1 MNLDTETLVL
11 DLRSLSGGVNT
22 GTFEIPMKS
31 VSWSLD
37 EAEPADDAGTLH
49 LSVDLEEGTVICIGR
64 FDASFIT
71 PCARCLQPVRFN
83 VSEGILRKYTW
94 VPDPS
99 DHEDI
104 ELIPDTGFLDLLCA
118 VREAVVLSM
127 PGKPLCSADCPG
139 IDYN

>member
-1 MNLDTETLVL
+1 MNLDTSTLVL

-22 GTFEIPMKS
+22 GTFEIPMKN
-31 VSWSLD
+31 VDWSLD
-37 EAEPADDAGTLH
+37 EVEPADDTGTLH
-49 LSVDLEEGTVICIGR
+49 LSVDLEEGTVTCIGR
-64 FDASFIT
+64 FDTSFST
-71 PCARCLQPVRFN
+71 ACARCLKPVHFS

-94 VPDPS
+94 VPDSS

-104 ELIPDTGFLDLLCA
+104 EFIPDTGLLDLLDA
-118 VREAVVLSM
+118 VREAVVLSV